1 MQTTFDTL
9 KDKLVEVR
17 NAGGMEA
24 VDSYLDKNYKLI
36 PWEQCYECDC
46 ITPRNPLTLK
56 CFFEGDYH
64 DEF

>member
-1 MQTTFDTL
+1 MTIALDDL
-9 KDKLVEVR
+9 KDKLVELR
-17 NAGGMEA
+17 NAGGMDA
-24 VDSYLDKNYKLI
+24 VDVYLDMYYRLI

-64 DEF
+64 EE

>member
-1 MQTTFDTL
+1 MTLTMDDL

-24 VDSYLDKNYKLI
+24 VDHYLDANYRLI

-46 ITPRNPLTLK
+46 ITPRNPLTLR
-56 CFFEGDYH
+56 CFFEEEYH
-64 DEF
+64 DE